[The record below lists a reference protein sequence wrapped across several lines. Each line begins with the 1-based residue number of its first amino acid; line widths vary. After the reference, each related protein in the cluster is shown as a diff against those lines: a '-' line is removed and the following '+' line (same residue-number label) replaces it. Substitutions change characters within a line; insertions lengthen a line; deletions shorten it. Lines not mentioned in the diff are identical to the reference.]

1 MITTAI
7 ILAGGLGTRLKP
19 LTDEIPK
26 PLIPIKNKPLLQHL
40 VEHFHK
46 CGVTNIILSVG
57 YKEEQLK
64 EYFDDGAKF
73 GVKITY
79 SSESLPLGTG
89 GAIKKAAL
97 GLTQP
102 FFLQWGDNL
111 MDIDW
116 REMEREYFSYNTLT
130 SLTYT
135 TPIIMALTPRED
147 VEHFGVAK
155 LNGNKIITF
164 IEKPKREEA
173 PSNLINA
180 GAFILHPEV
189 LEILPEGKSS
199 IEKDCFEKLA
209 PLGKIFAYVHHR
221 QWFPTDTMEKYEL
234 AQRNFQP
241 PIDFTKKKIIIADVD
256 ETICESCQQIS
267 QEMAEQINRMVASG
281 YTFAFISGT
290 KAEDLQNMISS
301 RVNEKHHLLATTGT
315 KYVLMEPGSHSTI
328 YNCSLNQTE
337 KEEILIA
344 LDKLIQQ
351 YQIVSLT
358 TKEDQ
363 VQDRDS
369 QITLSAIGRH
379 ASSELKAKYDI
390 DGSKRQVWI
399 EFLKGLLGE
408 KYDYKIGGTT
418 SLDITQKGLDKE
430 WGIRKFLKH
439 HALSSEEVLFMGDK
453 IYPGG
458 NDYPAI
464 KVVDCLAVKSPRDT
478 LDKLKTIFK

>member
-1 MITTAI
+1 MITTAV
-7 ILAGGLGTRLKP
+7 ILAGGLGTRLRP

-26 PLIPIKNKPLLQHL
+26 PLVPIKNKPLLQHQI
-40 VEHFHK
+40 EHFRRND
-46 CGVTNIILSVG
+46 VTNIILSVG
-57 YKEEQLK
+57 YKEEQIK
-64 EYFDDGAKF
+64 AHFGNGAQF

-79 SSESLPLGTG
+79 SPESLPLGTG
-89 GAIKKAAL
+89 GAIKQAAQ
-97 GLTQP
+97 GFIQP

-116 REMEREYFSYNTLT
+116 RKMESEYGSGGI
-130 SLTYT
+130 
-135 TPIIMALTPRED
+135 PIIMALTPRED
-147 VEHFGVAK
+147 VENFGVAK
-155 LNGNKIITF
+155 LDGNKF
-164 IEKPKREEA
+164 ISFVEKPKREDA
-173 PSNLINA
+173 PSKWINA
-180 GAFILHPEV
+180 GAFILHPEM
-189 LEILPEGKSS
+189 LKILPEGKSS

-209 PLGKIFAYVHHR
+209 PQGKISAYFHHG

-241 PIDFTKKKIIIADVD
+241 PIDFTKKRIIIADVD

-267 QEMAEQINRMVASG
+267 PEMAEQINNMVASG

-301 RVNEKHHLLATTGT
+301 RVNETHHILATTGT
-315 KYVLMEPGSHSTI
+315 KYVLMENETRSTI
-328 YNCSLNQTE
+328 YNCSLSQNE
-337 KEEILIA
+337 KEEILLA

-351 YQIVSLT
+351 YQIISLT

-379 ASSELKAKYDI
+379 ASSELKAKYDT

-399 EFLKGLLGE
+399 WFLKGLLGE
-408 KYDYKIGGTT
+408 KYDFKIGGTT

-439 HALSSEEVLFMGDK
+439 HNLNSEQVLFMGDK

-458 NDYPAI
+458 NDYPAT
-464 KVVDCLAVKSPRDT
+464 KVVDCLAVKSPKDT

>member
-1 MITTAI
+1 M
-7 ILAGGLGTRLKP
+7 AGGLGTRLKP

-40 VEHFHK
+40 IEHFHK
-46 CGVTNIILSVG
+46 YGVTNIILSVG
-57 YKEEQLK
+57 YKEEQIK
-64 EYFDDGAKF
+64 AYFGDGAKF
-73 GVKITY
+73 RVKITY
-79 SSESLPLGTG
+79 SPESLPLGTG

-116 REMEREYFSYNTLT
+116 RGMEQEYS
-130 SLTYT
+130 SGDAS
-135 TPIIMALTPRED
+135 IIMALTPRED
-147 VEHFGVAK
+147 VENFGVAK

-164 IEKPKREEA
+164 VEKPKREEA
-173 PSNLINA
+173 PSNLINS
-180 GAFILHPEV
+180 GAFIMHPEV
-189 LEILPEGKSS
+189 LKILPEGKSS

-209 PLGKIFAYVHHR
+209 PLGKISAYIHKG
-221 QWFPTDTMEKYEL
+221 QWFPTDTIEKYEL

-256 ETICESCQQIS
+256 ETICESCQQVS
-267 QEMAEQINRMVASG
+267 REMAEQINRMVTSG

-290 KAEDLQNMISS
+290 KAEDLQNMISF

-328 YNCSLNQTE
+328 YNCSLNQSE

-390 DGSKRQVWI
+390 DGSKRQAWI

-408 KYDYKIGGTT
+408 KYDFKIGGTT

-439 HALSSEEVLFMGDK
+439 HNLNPEQVLFMGDK

-464 KVVDCLAVKSPRDT
+464 KVVDCLSVKSPQDT
-478 LDKLKTIFK
+478 LGKLKTIFK

>member
-19 LTDEIPK
+19 LTDEVPK

-40 VEHFHK
+40 IEHFHK

-57 YKEEQLK
+57 YKEEQIK
-64 EYFDDGAKF
+64 AYFEDGAKF

-79 SSESLPLGTG
+79 SPESLPLGTG
-89 GAIKKAAL
+89 GAIKKAAQ
-97 GLTQP
+97 GATQP

-116 REMEREYFSYNTLT
+116 REMEREYFRGDS
-130 SLTYT
+130 
-135 TPIIMALTPRED
+135 PIIMALTPRED
-147 VEHFGVAK
+147 VENFGVAK
-155 LNGNKIITF
+155 LESNNIIAF
-164 IEKPKREEA
+164 VEKPRREEA

-180 GAFILHPEV
+180 GAFIIDPRV
-189 LEILPEGKSS
+189 LEMLPEGKSS
-199 IEKDCFEKLA
+199 IEKEGFEKLA
-209 PLGKIFAYVHHR
+209 PWGKISAYIHHG
-221 QWFPTDTMEKYEL
+221 QWFPTDTMEKYEI
-234 AQRNFQP
+234 AKEQFQP
-241 PIDFTKKKIIIADVD
+241 PINFTKKKIIIADVD

-267 QEMAEQINRMVASG
+267 PEMAEQINRMTASG

-301 RVNEKHHLLATTGT
+301 RVNETHHLLATTGT
-315 KYVLMEPGSHSTI
+315 KYVLMEKENHSI
-328 YNCSLNQTE
+328 VYNCSLSPNE
-337 KEEILIA
+337 KEEILLA
-344 LDKLIQQ
+344 LDKLIHQ
-351 YQIVSLT
+351 YQIISLT

-379 ASSELKAKYDI
+379 ASSELKGKYDP

-399 EFLKGLLGE
+399 GFLKGLLGE
-408 KYDYKIGGTT
+408 KYDFKIGGTT

-439 HALSSEEVLFMGDK
+439 HNLNSENVLFIGDK

-458 NDYPAI
+458 NDYPAT
-464 KVVDCLAVKSPRDT
+464 KVVDCLAVKSPKDT
-478 LDKLKTIFK
+478 LEKLRVIFRK